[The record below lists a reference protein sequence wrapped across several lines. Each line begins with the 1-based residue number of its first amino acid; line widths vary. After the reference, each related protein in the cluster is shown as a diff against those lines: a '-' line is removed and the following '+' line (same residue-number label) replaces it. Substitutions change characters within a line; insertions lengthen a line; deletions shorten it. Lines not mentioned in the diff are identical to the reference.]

1 MVPRSPLSRKRGS
14 VAVTTTASR
23 MVTSAVARPTL
34 SLRPRHRHHAG
45 GAGEVGDVE
54 HDLGGAVGL
63 HRDDAGIE
71 RERLLRGR
79 AALQLRRRGVAA
91 APDLA
96 AGALHAVDELAVEV
110 AELGGEPAL
119 AEIVVVR
126 RRRLVVGEI
135 EDADVDGGDDDARL
149 LAGGKP
155 ADLDRDA
162 QRACRAA

>member
-1 MVPRSPLSRKRGS
+1 M
-14 VAVTTTASR
+14 
-23 MVTSAVARPTL
+23 
-34 SLRPRHRHHAG
+34 
-45 GAGEVGDVE
+45 
-54 HDLGGAVGL
+54 
-63 HRDDAGIE
+63 
-71 RERLLRGR
+71 
-79 AALQLRRRGVAA
+79 QLRRGDVAA

-96 AGALHAVDELAVEV
+96 ARALHAVDELAVEI

-155 ADLDRDA
+155 ADLAPGCAAR
-162 QRACRAA
+162 CRAA